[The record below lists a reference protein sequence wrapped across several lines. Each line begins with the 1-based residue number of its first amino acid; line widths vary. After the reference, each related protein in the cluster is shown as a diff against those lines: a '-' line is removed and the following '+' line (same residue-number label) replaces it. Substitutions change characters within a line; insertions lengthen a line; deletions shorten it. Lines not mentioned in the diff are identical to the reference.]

1 MTEFEGETTIYC
13 ACENCVGGS
22 IIQTILNK
30 FRRRAPQFHGCGSE
44 YEQDVTIEVEPLEDD
59 RYA

>member
-13 ACENCVGGS
+13 ACPYCFGGS
-22 IIQTILNK
+22 ILSAIKRFFTRK
-30 FRRRAPQFHGCGSE
+30 DTTGCGTD
-44 YEQDVTIEVEPLEDD
+44 YEQDVTLDIEPQLDD